1 MLSKGTSRKCLGDIG
16 KDRREYFKRQ
26 LIDLEKI
33 QIPEVKNW
41 IFSEHLIKEITRPS
55 KIV

>member
-16 KDRREYFKRQ
+16 KDRREHFKRQ